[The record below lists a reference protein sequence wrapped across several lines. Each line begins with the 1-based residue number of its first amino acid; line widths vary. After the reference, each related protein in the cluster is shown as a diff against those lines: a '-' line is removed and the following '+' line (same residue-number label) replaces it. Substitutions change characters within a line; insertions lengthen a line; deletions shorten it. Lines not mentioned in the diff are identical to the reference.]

1 MVNLQQ
7 GHPISDAISDAMLR
21 IINARHHDPF
31 EVLGKHGAIHPA
43 RHETDDPATP
53 DTCVR
58 CFLPGARTA
67 SLVVQGKPVTM
78 SRVEGTDFFEWYG
91 AAANIDVHYQVEW
104 RDRYDQL
111 HREYDP
117 YSFAPQ
123 VSDFDL
129 HLFGEGQ
136 NWSIYHKLGAHLHQV
151 DGVSGVL
158 FATWAPNAER
168 VSVVGDFNAWDG
180 RQHPMRVRGGSGIW
194 ELFIPGLSG
203 GDLYKFEI
211 RNRASGKV
219 FLKTDPYGQMFEHRP
234 KTSSIVP
241 PPSQH
246 QWQDN
251 QWLEQRAQWN
261 WQHAPLSVY
270 EVHLGS
276 WRRGANG
283 EFLNYRDLAHQLV
296 EYVKPLGFT
305 HIEVLPLTEHPLD
318 DSWGYQTTGYYA
330 PTSRFGTPDD
340 FRYFVDYLHRH
351 DLGLILDW
359 VPAHF
364 PKDGHA
370 LAQFDGT
377 ALYEHADPRMGEHPD
392 WGTLIYNFSRNE
404 VRNFLLANALY
415 WLKEFHIDGLR
426 VDAVAAM
433 LHLDYSRKDGEWIPN
448 KYGGNENLEAM
459 SFLSELNVL
468 CHGQHPGAIVIAEE
482 STAWPQVTRPTWV
495 GGLGFSMKWNMG
507 WMHDTLEY
515 MSKDPVFRK
524 YHHDQLTFG
533 MMYAFTENF
542 LLPFS
547 HDEVVHGK
555 GSMINKMPGDD
566 WQKFANLRLLYTY
579 MYTYP
584 GSKLLFMGSEFG
596 QWSEW
601 AHWKQLDWHLQ
612 DGHFH
617 QGLLNLVKDL
627 NHLYT
632 ASPSLYERSFQHDGF
647 EWIDCHDSEQSVISY
662 IRKGGDE
669 MTVVVLN
676 FTPTPREH
684 YRIGVPVAGGYRELV
699 NSDSGFYAGSNMGN
713 GSPIYSSPVPWMGQ
727 QQSIEIKLPPLGA
740 LVLRVES

>member
-1 MVNLQQ
+1 MTTGIPSMVNLQQ
-7 GHPISDAISDAMLR
+7 GQRLTTPMLR
-21 IINARHHDPF
+21 IIGASHHDPF
-31 EVLGKHGAIHPA
+31 EVLGKHHIAPPSISTNAPA
-43 RHETDDPATP
+43 P

-58 CFLPGARTA
+58 CFLPGARCA
-67 SLVVQGKPVTM
+67 SLILKDKAVEM

-91 AAANIDVHYQVEW
+91 AAEHIESAYQIEW
-104 RDRYDQL
+104 RDRYDQVR
-111 HREYDP
+111 REYDP
-117 YSFAPQ
+117 YCFAPQ
-123 VSDFDL
+123 LSDFDL

-136 NWSIYHKLGAHLHQV
+136 NWSIYNKLGAHLHQV
-151 DGVSGVL
+151 GGVSGVL

-180 RQHPMRVRGGSGIW
+180 RQHPMRVRGGSGVW

-203 GDLYKFEI
+203 GELYKFEI
-211 RNRASGKV
+211 RNRTSSKI

-234 KTSSIVP
+234 KTSSIVA

-246 QWQDN
+246 QWQDS

-261 WQHAPLSVY
+261 WQHAPLSIY

-276 WRRGANG
+276 WRRGPNG
-283 EFLNYRDLAHQLV
+283 EFLNYRELAHQLV

-351 DLGLILDW
+351 GLGLILDW

-392 WGTLIYNFSRNE
+392 WGTLVYNFSRNE

-415 WLKEFHIDGLR
+415 SLKEFHNDGLR

-433 LHLDYSRKDGEWIPN
+433 LHLDYSRNPGEWIPN
-448 KYGGNENLEAM
+448 IYGGNENLEAM
-459 SFLSELNVL
+459 HFLSELNVL
-468 CHGQHPGAIVIAEE
+468 CHGQHPGAMIIAEE

-507 WMHDTLEY
+507 WMHDSLNY
-515 MSKDPVFRK
+515 MSQDPIFRK

-542 LLPFS
+542 VLPFS

-579 MYTYP
+579 LYTYP

-596 QWSEW
+596 QWAEW
-601 AHWKQLDWHLQ
+601 AHGKQLDWHLL
-612 DGHFH
+612 DGQFH
-617 QGLLNLVKDL
+617 QGLQCLVRDL

-632 ASPSLYERSFQHDGF
+632 ASPSLYRHSYEPDGF
-647 EWIDCHDSEQSVISY
+647 EWIDCHDSTQSVVSY
-662 IRKGGDE
+662 LRKGGDE
-669 MTVVVLN
+669 FTIVVLN
-676 FTPTPREH
+676 FTPTPREN
-684 YRIGVPVAGGYRELV
+684 YRIGVPVAGSYRELI
-699 NSDSGFYAGSNMGN
+699 NSDSTFYAGSN
-713 GSPIYSSPVPWMGQ
+713 
-727 QQSIEIKLPPLGA
+727 L
-740 LVLRVES
+740 